1 MEAVPLSTDLSNE
14 TSLSFEAPRAATP
27 ERREALL
34 VAVVESS
41 DDAIISKDLDGVI
54 LTWNDAAARMF
65 GYSTQEII
73 GQNIRCLIPEE
84 LQYEEAAILARIRA
98 GKRISH
104 YETERIRKTGERFD
118 VSISISP
125 LIDREGRIIGASK
138 IAREITERKRL
149 EKQLIQ
155 SEKLAAMGCMVATV
169 AHEINNPLESVLNLV
184 FLARTSESFAEARAR
199 LSLAETELE
208 RVSQIAR
215 QVLGHYRDDGTVA
228 PVMIQE
234 VIENTLAVYQGKLKS
249 GAVATECRVGNH
261 PALIASKG
269 ELMQIFSNL
278 VANAIDAMPQGG
290 LLRIHT
296 RRSLDPDGIEIDVCD
311 NGIGIPKDNQG
322 KIFEPFFSTK
332 GNLGTGI
339 GLWVVKQLVEKRG
352 GHLTLVSSTEVG
364 SNGTTFSIFLPL
376 AGSSDALLNPMN

>member
-1 MEAVPLSTDLSNE
+1 MEVAPLGTDLSNE
-14 TSLSFEAPRAATP
+14 TSLSFEAPQAATP

-41 DDAIISKDLDGVI
+41 DDAIISKDLDGII

-84 LQYEEAAILARIRA
+84 LQYEEAAILAKIRA

-155 SEKLAAMGCMVATV
+155 SEKLAAMGRMAATV
-169 AHEINNPLESVLNLV
+169 AHEINNPLESVVNGPSPKK
-184 FLARTSESFAEARAR
+184 ATA
-199 LSLAETELE
+199 LSY
-208 RVSQIAR
+208 
-215 QVLGHYRDDGTVA
+215 GW
-228 PVMIQE
+228 
-234 VIENTLAVYQGKLKS
+234 K
-249 GAVATECRVGNH
+249 
-261 PALIASKG
+261 
-269 ELMQIFSNL
+269 
-278 VANAIDAMPQGG
+278 
-290 LLRIHT
+290 
-296 RRSLDPDGIEIDVCD
+296 PD
-311 NGIGIPKDNQG
+311 
-322 KIFEPFFSTK
+322 
-332 GNLGTGI
+332 
-339 GLWVVKQLVEKRG
+339 
-352 GHLTLVSSTEVG
+352 
-364 SNGTTFSIFLPL
+364 
-376 AGSSDALLNPMN
+376 